1 MKNDDKIKSEKMIV
15 LVRTVIVLGFLLL
28 WETAAELK
36 WVSVYYTSRPSEV
49 VLDLIQFTVSGDL
62 LKHASITMYEA
73 FTGLLYGSVIGVS
86 IGLLFGQYSILAKIF
101 QPIITAI
108 HGIPQLT
115 LAPVYI
121 LWFGIGLSSKI
132 FLSGLMVFFGVF
144 FATLNAILSM
154 EQKLIES
161 ASLLGANRLQTLY
174 HVVIPTCTPW
184 IIMGIRTGIGASLVG
199 AIVGEY
205 MGASAGFGWMVS
217 YATSYFN
224 IKRVMSCI
232 VILLM
237 VGIVM
242 NNGLDR
248 IERFLLKWRG
258 NTSLSMEIEKE
269 PGV

>member
-1 MKNDDKIKSEKMIV
+1 MNNKINSEKMTNLI
-15 LVRTVIVLGFLLL
+15 RAAIILGFLFL
-28 WETAAELK
+28 WEIAAEYD
-36 WVSVYYTSRPSEV
+36 WVSVYYTSRPSEIM
-49 VLDLIQFTVSGDL
+49 LDLIQFSVSGDL
-62 LKHASITMYEA
+62 WKHASITMFEA
-73 FTGLLYGSVIGVS
+73 FTGLFYGSVIGVS
-86 IGLLFGQYSILAKIF
+86 VGLLLGQFHLLAKIF
-101 QPIITAI
+101 QPMITAI

-161 ASLLGANRLQTLY
+161 ATLLGANRFQILF

-184 IIMGIRTGIGASLVG
+184 IIMGIRNGIGASLVG

-224 IKRVMSCI
+224 MKRVMSCI
-232 VILLM
+232 VILLL
-237 VGIVM
+237 VGITL
-242 NNGLDR
+242 NNILDK
-248 IERFLLKWRG
+248 IESFLLKWRG

-269 PGV
+269 PGA